1 MKFKNKFLSIYLILV
16 AVVTIIGLARD
27 NNLFNNSLF
36 NIWMSVTANVIG
48 WYLIL
53 KIIFWLYDFIKK
65 RSNKWKPDK
74 EKIYFLAIV
83 ILVIITALTGYFIKA
98 NLSSKKSSQSG
109 KLSEV
114 KDSEVNSKELEEY
127 YQTYNV

>member
-65 RSNKWKPDK
+65 SINK
-74 EKIYFLAIV
+74 
-83 ILVIITALTGYFIKA
+83 
-98 NLSSKKSSQSG
+98 
-109 KLSEV
+109 
-114 KDSEVNSKELEEY
+114 
-127 YQTYNV
+127 

>member
-65 RSNKWKPDK
+65 SSNK
-74 EKIYFLAIV
+74 
-83 ILVIITALTGYFIKA
+83 
-98 NLSSKKSSQSG
+98 
-109 KLSEV
+109 
-114 KDSEVNSKELEEY
+114 
-127 YQTYNV
+127 